1 MSNPASP
8 QDKQQIAQV
17 IWDRLKEAMTLIF
30 LRETTLVLGATQQY
44 LKANKTQA
52 FCKTKSTILIYLL
65 AVPIRYR
72 LPSVL
77 RMLILSSLAT
87 EGRSRLHDSA
97 GFYPKEALLE
107 PITKQTARS

>member
-1 MSNPASP
+1 MA
-8 QDKQQIAQV
+8 
-17 IWDRLKEAMTLIF
+17 LIF
-30 LRETTLVLGATQQY
+30 LCETTLVLGATQQY

-52 FCKTKSTILIYLL
+52 FCKTKSTILVYLL
-65 AVPIRYR
+65 AVPTRYR

-97 GFYPKEALLE
+97 GFTQKRLYSSP
-107 PITKQTARS
+107 

>member
-1 MSNPASP
+1 MA
-8 QDKQQIAQV
+8 
-17 IWDRLKEAMTLIF
+17 LIF
-30 LRETTLVLGATQQY
+30 LCETTLVLGAAQQY

-52 FCKTKSTILIYLL
+52 FCKTKSTILVYLL
-65 AVPIRYR
+65 VVPTRYR

-97 GFYPKEALLE
+97 LQVLPKRGFTRAHN
-107 PITKQTARS
+107 QTNSQILRT